1 MEGKKIMYLSELFL
15 QSLNGSYDTN
25 TVMIALEICNKELC
39 ERMNGVEEE
48 AECIRYFF
56 RIDERGEIIEPNA
69 KYQELMDLWDVYRG
83 FDDEIPYQIKQNM
96 WILQMIYEA
105 DSQRIYWEKERRKLE
120 LSQEQL
126 DGLNLLC
133 DEFEEKIGKKEL
145 VILLQEGTRLRV
157 WERMELKGF
166 DGEET
171 VPERDFAENELM
183 KLFQSGGAAVLI
195 VGRKGLTPQRFYG
208 YSFSSSGCEKLRAEE
223 LHDLLKV
230 LQEERPMVEIRGKIR
245 GNFGIY
251 VENSYSY

>member
-25 TVMIALEICNKELC
+25 TALMALEICNKELC

-48 AECIRYFF
+48 TECIRYFF
-56 RIDERGEIIEPNA
+56 RTDESGEIIEPNA
-69 KYQELMDLWDVYRG
+69 KYQELMDFWDVYRG
-83 FDDEIPYQIKQNM
+83 FDDEIPYEIKKSM

-105 DSQRIYWEKERRKLE
+105 DSQRIYWEKERRKRE

-133 DEFEEKIGKKEL
+133 GEFEEKIGKKEL

-166 DGEET
+166 DGEGPI
-171 VPERDFAENELM
+171 PERDFAENELM
-183 KLFQSGGAAVLI
+183 KLFQSGGVAVLI

-208 YSFSSSGCEKLRAEE
+208 YSLSSSGCEKLGKKEMDG
-223 LHDLLKV
+223 LQNKV
-230 LQEERPMVEIRGKIR
+230 LEEKCPMAVVRGKFKD
-245 GNFGIY
+245 NYGILCC
-251 VENSYSY
+251 